1 MAVLANGYSVT
12 IKQKVGE
19 GTTNIYP
26 VTRSKNVFTAAGHDL
41 ESFLD
46 EIEASDGSVVK
57 ASTSTPGIVQLSS
70 SLTTDSE
77 TVAATAAAAK
87 SLKDAIDAIGGD
99 VGSNYVKKAQLG
111 VATVAGGDV
120 GVATLDTNGKV
131 PAIQLPSFVD
141 DVIEGYLDNGTF
153 YLTKTA
159 GDPPTYSD
167 PVTPETGKI
176 YVDLDTDKTYRWGGS
191 AYAVISETLA
201 LGRTS
206 TTAFPGDAGAA
217 LETEVNTNVT
227 YVRQAFAA
235 NDPDDH
241 TYTNNGKIYIKT
253 GKNGTEELVEVYR
266 RPWLNANS
274 TADNPDGITKSTI
287 GLGNVENK
295 SAATIIGEITLSD
308 LATTVGYATASQGG
322 LMSSTDKAF
331 LDDCMNVAISAS
343 TPSFTNGLWIKI
355 DDDETVT
362 P

>member
-1 MAVLANGYSVT
+1 MKMSNISGNINKFFAAGLLLIVMAVIMLYIHNYAFAAWTEDEDGRRYEKEDGENA
-12 IKQKVGE
+12 VG
-19 GTTNIYP
+19 
-26 VTRSKNVFTAAGHDL
+26 F
-41 ESFLD
+41 F
-46 EIEASDGSVVK
+46 EIEDY
-57 ASTSTPGIVQLSS
+57 LYYF
-70 SLTTDSE
+70 DE
-77 TVAATAAAAK
+77 
-87 SLKDAIDAIGGD
+87 D
-99 VGSNYVKKAQLG
+99 
-111 VATVAGGDV
+111 
-120 GVATLDTNGKV
+120 
-131 PAIQLPSFVD
+131 
-141 DVIEGYLDNGTF
+141 GYL
-153 YLTKTA
+153 K
-159 GDPPTYSD
+159 
-167 PVTPETGKI
+167 TGKI

-331 LDDCMNVAISAS
+331 LDDCMNVAMNFKAAEELALKLGLSRVLKRIGS
-343 TPSFTNGLWIKI
+343 TN
-355 DDDETVT
+355 T
-362 P
+362 PLPREFCKRESILQKVFFRNLFRENFRQPRRS